1 MGYYNPDWYYTAGP
15 DVACNDTGYEPT
27 HYQQEV
33 YDLAKKLGNMT
44 AEQCLAVAD
53 ALLASE
59 RFYQTDT
66 AKDSENMGEA
76 LGYVELKLNVKL
88 WRE

>member
-15 DVACNDTGYEPT
+15 DVQYEPT

-53 ALLASE
+53 ALIAAD
-59 RFYQTDT
+59 RYYDTDT

-76 LGYVELKLNVKL
+76 LAYAEQKLNINL
-88 WRE
+88 RRM